1 MLELGTKLYDIIDK
15 DKSVGDFELDYL
27 NRTLGMFDYANL
39 PDSIPEDDAE
49 SILQI
54 NGHEI
59 ITEHNGDIVALWG
72 SWAPPYNV
80 YYKPMN
86 VLVNN
91 PWAKIDR
98 TYKIQDDEEAVLIK
112 NDPRCRGLMPIFE
125 RYGTM
130 MTEAQITF
138 YRALINFR
146 AMFVFT
152 GDEDVDAKTAE
163 EFMKAIEAGKAGKV
177 VTGGYEKQIQGQPL
191 LAQASN
197 YITQAIEAQQYVL
210 GMLYQQI
217 GIQSTF
223 NMKRERQTANESQLD
238 EDPLRPLI
246 DAMLEE
252 RQRGWEHANKK
263 YGLNVEV
270 KFKGVWSKYNP
281 NMATDGEGMIIS
293 EDKEDGGNEGLSEGS
308 TDSEQS
314 SETISEEAVT
324 EDNEAVTENAVA
336 DEENGGAVEEVKEA
350 IEDIVEEAAKE
361 IKEEVAE
368 EDPLNKYFE
377 DPEEEEKNDEEN

>member
-1 MLELGTKLYDIIDK
+1 MLELGTTLYNFIDK
-15 DKSVGDFELDYL
+15 DACVKDFSLDYL
-27 NRTLGMFDYANL
+27 NRTLGMFDYKKL
-39 PDSIPEDDAE
+39 PDTIPEDDTE

-54 NGHEI
+54 NGHQI
-59 ITEHNGDIVALWG
+59 ITEHNDDLVALWG

-80 YYKPMN
+80 YYKPEN

-91 PWAKIDR
+91 PWVKIDR
-98 TYKIQDDEEAVLIK
+98 TYRIQDDDEAVLIK
-112 NDPRCRGLMPIFE
+112 NDPRCRGLVPIFR
-125 RYGTM
+125 RYGSM

-152 GDEDVDAKTAE
+152 GDEDADQKTAE
-163 EFMKAIEAGKAGKV
+163 EFLKAIEEGKSGKM
-177 VTGGYEKQIQGQPL
+177 VTGGFEKQVQGQPL

-252 RQRGWEHANKK
+252 RQRGWEKVNKK
-263 YGLNVEV
+263 YGTDVEV
-270 KFKGVWSKYNP
+270 SFKGVWSKYNP
-281 NMATDGEGMIIS
+281 TLVGDGEGLPGMETI
-293 EDKEDGGNEGLSEGS
+293 
-308 TDSEQS
+308 EQS
-314 SETISEEAVT
+314 DDTQQTATEQVAELLTEMVEEKTEEAIETVIDEKAEEVVEEVVDVNKYIEGGEET
-324 EDNEAVTENAVA
+324 EQKEGES
-336 DEENGGAVEEVKEA
+336 DEEN
-350 IEDIVEEAAKE
+350 
-361 IKEEVAE
+361 
-368 EDPLNKYFE
+368 
-377 DPEEEEKNDEEN
+377 